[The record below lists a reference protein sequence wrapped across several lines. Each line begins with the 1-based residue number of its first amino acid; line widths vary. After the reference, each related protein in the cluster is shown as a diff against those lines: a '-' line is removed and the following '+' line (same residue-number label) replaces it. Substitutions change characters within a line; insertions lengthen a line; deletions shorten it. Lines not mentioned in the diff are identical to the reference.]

1 MALMALNSDLP
12 PPSPAFTSSKPGW
25 KVGEAEPARLYPGTE
40 AVRHRLG
47 SDVEESQPG
56 STQEREA
63 EPRRGSFCTGK
74 AEPRMEGRNF
84 DLGGCVRVG
93 TGRPCALQPGR
104 ELPCQLCKIVQAP
117 VRTLSCAAE
126 GILVPAEFNRDAEKV
141 RRAWGS

>member
-1 MALMALNSDLP
+1 MALMALNSNLP
-12 PPSPAFTSSKPGW
+12 PRPPPAFTSSKPGW

-93 TGRPCALQPGR
+93 LCFTAWPGTPLPALQDRPGTSADSKLR
-104 ELPCQLCKIVQAP
+104 CRGNPGACRV
-117 VRTLSCAAE
+117 
-126 GILVPAEFNRDAEKV
+126 
-141 RRAWGS
+141 